1 VVTVVLVGGKVVR
14 GGVVAVVLVG
24 AAVVV
29 VLAVVAVA
37 LMVVVVV
44 LAVVVVALAVVVV
57 ALAVVVVVRVVVVVA
72 LAVVVVVLVVVVL
85 GVVVDEVDVD
95 DDLGLEV
102 DVEVGPEVGAVVA
115 GGTPGRLAVAL
126 AGWPRYIHETVTVG
140 VWQRTGH
147 DKVTGKLAVA
157 RMAEAWL
164 QPGPSEAV
172 TCQLV
177 PAGWPG
183 ALKLM

>member
-37 LMVVVVV
+37 LM
-44 LAVVVVALAVVVV
+44 
-57 ALAVVVVVRVVVVVA
+57 
-72 LAVVVVVLVVVVL
+72 VVVL

-183 ALKLM
+183 ALKLMKRSTALQSCRQVWPATAEKR